1 MRSSQWGGSPLEPDN
16 AHVPG
21 GLSLV
26 PYLLTGDR
34 YYAEEL
40 AFWANYAVLS
50 TWPGNTPTD
59 AASRSGGDAAAGFG
73 RGILATNQVRGFAWG
88 LRNVADAAAYLPNG
102 DPMKTPL
109 RRIVMQNLAWLDN
122 WAKTKA
128 GPLKMAWLPG
138 YGTEV
143 DGTQRFAQLWMYEYL
158 AWSIQHAN
166 DLGFLGGT
174 RFRDQVVTLQT
185 ELFVNPSYNRE
196 YAAPGR
202 LVIGQVSADGNSTR
216 YFTSLNQVLSATRQ
230 GIAPGTFT
238 GYYGVEARLMLLL
251 GISSGA
257 DGSNGYRG
265 QIRAALNFLND
276 PLKHPGM
283 FRDPLERSGFGLSG
297 PDHL

>member
-1 MRSSQWGGSPLEPDN
+1 
-16 AHVPG
+16 
-21 GLSLV
+21 
-26 PYLLTGDR
+26 
-34 YYAEEL
+34 
-40 AFWANYAVLS
+40 
-50 TWPGNTPTD
+50 
-59 AASRSGGDAAAGFG
+59 
-73 RGILATNQVRGFAWG
+73 
-88 LRNVADAAAYLPNG
+88 
-102 DPMKTPL
+102 
-109 RRIVMQNLAWLDN
+109 
-122 WAKTKA
+122 
-128 GPLKMAWLPG
+128 
-138 YGTEV
+138 
-143 DGTQRFAQLWMYEYL
+143 AQLWMYEYL